1 MGTVFHKKELLVLL
15 QDFYC
20 LTGLRAVVFDS
31 FGMEVL
37 SYPPE
42 LPAYCRLIRSVPN
55 GKTGCYLCDQAAC
68 RKATRQKQTV
78 IYPCHA
84 GLIEV
89 ITPIQINDA
98 VVGFLLLSHIVQG
111 ADEQG
116 EWDYAQKCCGA
127 YKVDADALREAYNA
141 LPRTPYSVLK
151 SASDLLALAAA
162 ALYQKGLT
170 RLAADSMQEK
180 LSRYLAEHLHE
191 ELTSEALC
199 QALSISRTGLYY
211 LSRQTYGCG
220 IHEQITRL
228 RVQRAMRLLGD
239 TSLSNA
245 QVGQQVGFPDDNYFY
260 RVFRRQ
266 TGLTPR
272 QYRDSILA
280 DNSDFK

>member
-127 YKVDADALREAYNA
+127 YKVDADALREAYSA
-141 LPRTPYSVLK
+141 LPRTPVPGAEIGIGPAGACSSCFV
-151 SASDLLALAAA
+151 S
-162 ALYQKGLT
+162 KGT
-170 RLAADSMQEK
+170 DT
-180 LSRYLAEHLHE
+180 LSCGQYAG
-191 ELTSEALC
+191 EA
-199 QALSISRTGLYY
+199 QPLSGRAPARRT
-211 LSRQTYGCG
+211 
-220 IHEQITRL
+220 
-228 RVQRAMRLLGD
+228 D
-239 TSLSNA
+239 
-245 QVGQQVGFPDDNYFY
+245 
-260 RVFRRQ
+260 
-266 TGLTPR
+266 
-272 QYRDSILA
+272 
-280 DNSDFK
+280 K

>member
-141 LPRTPYSVLK
+141 LPRTPYPVLK
-151 SASDLLALAAA
+151 SASDLMSLAAA

-170 RLAADSMQEK
+170 RLATDSMQEK
-180 LSRYLAEHLHE
+180 LSRYLAGHLHE

-260 RVFRRQ
+260 RVFRKQ

>member
-42 LPAYCRLIRSVPN
+42 LPLYCRLIRSVPN

-141 LPRTPYSVLK
+141 LPRMPYPVLK

-228 RVQRAMRLLGD
+228 RVQKAMKLLGD

-260 RVFRRQ
+260 RVFRKQ

-280 DNSDFK
+280 DNRDFK

>member
-141 LPRTPYSVLK
+141 LPRTPYPVLK

-180 LSRYLAEHLHE
+180 LSRYLAGHLHE

-199 QALSISRTGLYY
+199 QALSISRKGLYY

-228 RVQRAMRLLGD
+228 RVQKAMQLLGD

-245 QVGQQVGFPDDNYFY
+245 QVGQQVGFPDGNYFY
-260 RVFRRQ
+260 RVFRKQ

>member
-141 LPRTPYSVLK
+141 LPRTPHPVLK

-180 LSRYLAEHLHE
+180 LSRYLAGHLHE

-260 RVFRRQ
+260 RVFRKQ

>member
-1 MGTVFHKKELLVLL
+1 MGTVFHKKELLLLL

-127 YKVDADALREAYNA
+127 YKVDADALREAYSA
-141 LPRTPYSVLK
+141 LPRTPYPVLK

-180 LSRYLAEHLHE
+180 LSCYLAEHLHE

-228 RVQRAMRLLGD
+228 RVQKAMKLLGD

-245 QVGQQVGFPDDNYFY
+245 QVGQQVGFSDDNYFY
-260 RVFRRQ
+260 RVFRKQ

>member
-42 LPAYCRLIRSVPN
+42 LPLYCRLIRSVPN

-141 LPRTPYSVLK
+141 LPRTPYPVLK

-180 LSRYLAEHLHE
+180 LSRYLAGHLHE

-228 RVQRAMRLLGD
+228 RVQKAMKLLGD

-245 QVGQQVGFPDDNYFY
+245 QVGQQVGFPDGNYFY
-260 RVFRRQ
+260 RVFRKQ

>member
-1 MGTVFHKKELLVLL
+1 
-15 QDFYC
+15 
-20 LTGLRAVVFDS
+20 
-31 FGMEVL
+31 
-37 SYPPE
+37 
-42 LPAYCRLIRSVPN
+42 
-55 GKTGCYLCDQAAC
+55 
-68 RKATRQKQTV
+68 
-78 IYPCHA
+78 
-84 GLIEV
+84 
-89 ITPIQINDA
+89 
-98 VVGFLLLSHIVQG
+98 
-111 ADEQG
+111 
-116 EWDYAQKCCGA
+116 
-127 YKVDADALREAYNA
+127 
-141 LPRTPYSVLK
+141 
-151 SASDLLALAAA
+151 
-162 ALYQKGLT
+162 
-170 RLAADSMQEK
+170 MQEK

-199 QALSISRTGLYY
+199 QALSIRRTGLYY

-228 RVQRAMRLLGD
+228 RVQKAMKLLGD

>member
-141 LPRTPYSVLK
+141 LPRTPYPVLK

-180 LSRYLAEHLHE
+180 LSRYLAGHLHE

-228 RVQRAMRLLGD
+228 RVQKAMKLLGD

-260 RVFRRQ
+260 RVFRKQ
-266 TGLTPR
+266 TELTPR

>member
-111 ADEQG
+111 PMSRVN
-116 EWDYAQKCCGA
+116 GA
-127 YKVDADALREAYNA
+127 MR
-141 LPRTPYSVLK
+141 K
-151 SASDLLALAAA
+151 SAVARIRWTQTPCA
-162 ALYQKGLT
+162 KPT
-170 RLAADSMQEK
+170 
-180 LSRYLAEHLHE
+180 
-191 ELTSEALC
+191 TLC
-199 QALSISRTGLYY
+199 
-211 LSRQTYGCG
+211 
-220 IHEQITRL
+220 
-228 RVQRAMRLLGD
+228 RA
-239 TSLSNA
+239 
-245 QVGQQVGFPDDNYFY
+245 
-260 RVFRRQ
+260 RRI
-266 TGLTPR
+266 R
-272 QYRDSILA
+272 C
-280 DNSDFK
+280 

>member
-141 LPRTPYSVLK
+141 LPRTPYPVLT

-228 RVQRAMRLLGD
+228 RVQKAMKLLGD

-260 RVFRRQ
+260 RVFRKQ

-280 DNSDFK
+280 DNSNFK

>member
-141 LPRTPYSVLK
+141 LPRTPYPVLK

-180 LSRYLAEHLHE
+180 LSRYLAGHLHE

-228 RVQRAMRLLGD
+228 RVQKAMKLLGD

-245 QVGQQVGFPDDNYFY
+245 QVGQQVGFPDGNYFY
-260 RVFRRQ
+260 RVFRKQ

>member
-141 LPRTPYSVLK
+141 LPRTPYPVLK

-228 RVQRAMRLLGD
+228 RVQKAMKLLGD
-239 TSLSNA
+239 TSLS
-245 QVGQQVGFPDDNYFY
+245 
-260 RVFRRQ
+260 
-266 TGLTPR
+266 L
-272 QYRDSILA
+272 SLIHI
-280 DNSDFK
+280 

>member
-42 LPAYCRLIRSVPN
+42 LPLYCRLIRSVPN

-111 ADEQG
+111 DDEQG

-141 LPRTPYSVLK
+141 LPRTPYPVLK

-180 LSRYLAEHLHE
+180 LSRYLAGHLHE

-228 RVQRAMRLLGD
+228 RVQKAMKLLGD

-245 QVGQQVGFPDDNYFY
+245 QVGQQVGFPDGNYFY
-260 RVFRRQ
+260 RVFRKQ

>member
-68 RKATRQKQTV
+68 RKATRQKRTV

-116 EWDYAQKCCGA
+116 
-127 YKVDADALREAYNA
+127 
-141 LPRTPYSVLK
+141 
-151 SASDLLALAAA
+151 
-162 ALYQKGLT
+162 
-170 RLAADSMQEK
+170 
-180 LSRYLAEHLHE
+180 
-191 ELTSEALC
+191 
-199 QALSISRTGLYY
+199 
-211 LSRQTYGCG
+211 
-220 IHEQITRL
+220 
-228 RVQRAMRLLGD
+228 
-239 TSLSNA
+239 
-245 QVGQQVGFPDDNYFY
+245 
-260 RVFRRQ
+260 
-266 TGLTPR
+266 
-272 QYRDSILA
+272 
-280 DNSDFK
+280 

>member
-1 MGTVFHKKELLVLL
+1 M
-15 QDFYC
+15 
-20 LTGLRAVVFDS
+20 
-31 FGMEVL
+31 
-37 SYPPE
+37 
-42 LPAYCRLIRSVPN
+42 
-55 GKTGCYLCDQAAC
+55 
-68 RKATRQKQTV
+68 
-78 IYPCHA
+78 
-84 GLIEV
+84 
-89 ITPIQINDA
+89 
-98 VVGFLLLSHIVQG
+98 
-111 ADEQG
+111 
-116 EWDYAQKCCGA
+116 
-127 YKVDADALREAYNA
+127 DADALREVYNA
-141 LPRTPYSVLK
+141 LPRTPYPVLK

-228 RVQRAMRLLGD
+228 RVQKAMKLLGD

-260 RVFRRQ
+260 RVFRKQ

>member
-141 LPRTPYSVLK
+141 LPHTPYPVLK

-180 LSRYLAEHLHE
+180 LSRYLVEHLRE

-228 RVQRAMRLLGD
+228 RVQKAMKLLGD

-260 RVFRRQ
+260 RVFRKQ

>member
-141 LPRTPYSVLK
+141 LPRTPYPVLK

-180 LSRYLAEHLHE
+180 LSRYLAGHLHE

-228 RVQRAMRLLGD
+228 RVQKAMKLLGD

-245 QVGQQVGFPDDNYFY
+245 QVG
-260 RVFRRQ
+260 
-266 TGLTPR
+266 
-272 QYRDSILA
+272 
-280 DNSDFK
+280 

>member
-116 EWDYAQKCCGA
+116 EWGYAQKCCDA
-127 YKVDADALREAYNA
+127 YKVDADTLREAYNA
-141 LPRTPYSVLK
+141 LPRTPYPVLK

-228 RVQRAMRLLGD
+228 RVQKAMKLLGD

>member
-141 LPRTPYSVLK
+141 LPRTPYPVLK

-180 LSRYLAEHLHE
+180 LSRYLAGHLHE

-228 RVQRAMRLLGD
+228 RVQKAMKLLGD

-245 QVGQQVGFPDDNYFY
+245 QGGQQVGFPDDNYFY
-260 RVFRRQ
+260 RVFRKQ